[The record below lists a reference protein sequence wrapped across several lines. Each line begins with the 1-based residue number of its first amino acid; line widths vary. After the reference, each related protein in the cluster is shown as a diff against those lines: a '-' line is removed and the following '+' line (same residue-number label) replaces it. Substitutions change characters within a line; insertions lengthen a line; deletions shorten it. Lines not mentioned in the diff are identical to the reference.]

1 MPVINVYEPALCCST
16 GVCGPGLDQ
25 ALVTFTADFDHLRG
39 LGAEISRH
47 NLASDPAAFAEN
59 ASVRSFLE
67 VAGSAGLPL
76 TMVDGVTVATGT
88 YPARDQLLRYA
99 GLVSAVA
106 APAGVTELGLTEIT
120 GDSCGPAGCCEGSR

>member
-1 MPVINVYEPALCCST
+1 MPVVNVYEPALCCST
-16 GVCGPGLDQ
+16 GVCGPDLDQ

-59 ASVRSFLE
+59 DNVRSFLE

-76 TMVDGVTVATGT
+76 TLVDGVTVVTGT
-88 YPARDQLLRYA
+88 YPTRDQLLRYA
-99 GLVSAVA
+99 GLASPAA
-106 APAGVTELGLTEIT
+106 APAGVTELGLTEIA
-120 GDSCGPAGCCEGSR
+120 GDSCGPAGCC